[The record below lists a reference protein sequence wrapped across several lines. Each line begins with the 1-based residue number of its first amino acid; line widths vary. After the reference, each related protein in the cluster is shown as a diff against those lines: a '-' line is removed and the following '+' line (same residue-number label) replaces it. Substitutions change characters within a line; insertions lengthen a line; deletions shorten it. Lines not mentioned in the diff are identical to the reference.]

1 MKKLKI
7 EIPLILPE
15 VRTKKTFNACQEL
28 ISMLQEQKR
37 TGKSARIQKLLI
49 MVYSNFVFIIDPELI
64 STGPRTIHLS
74 GKPGVS
80 RIPKKIAHKLIEVE
94 GIRHPRHARGIERN
108 LRDLN
113 GMIEASVSASGM
125 VRVEF
130 DRSQLDEATI
140 IKALQKEGLDI
151 PDTAVNA
158 ENIYAASKKQRSRR
172 KTKSLKRSLNMK
184 KVM

>member
-1 MKKLKI
+1 
-7 EIPLILPE
+7 
-15 VRTKKTFNACQEL
+15 
-28 ISMLQEQKR
+28 MLQEQKDWKKC
-37 TGKSARIQKLLI
+37 TYQKLLI
-49 MVYSNFVFIIDPELI
+49 MVYPPALFSLRPGIDFH
-64 STGPRTIHLS
+64 GPRTFNCPANRGGIHY
-74 GKPGVS
+74 
-80 RIPKKIAHKLIEVE
+80 RKKIGHKLIGVE

-113 GMIEASVSASGM
+113 GMIEVSVSASGM

-158 ENIYAASKKQRSRR
+158 EKYLRSIKETEKPQKDQKSEKKPEHEEGDVEHEYAHGGLFGKIRS
-172 KTKSLKRSLNMK
+172 
-184 KVM
+184 